1 VVFSCS
7 EPALVVCAKILT
19 LTISAFDP
27 ESRIGTSMTTAG
39 DYSAVFPLLV
49 VAVFVS
55 LMAARDTVVYS
66 TQRSRGDITAV
77 PEVLC
82 RPGMEGS
89 PMVVDYDNCLSETSG
104 DESEP
109 ATGGGDD
116 SKSHLPE
123 AREETMKE
131 AELENSSPLFRDAST
146 TGQPSLRFDEILGAT
161 GARQESLP
169 KTHRRSTSAP
179 SESHFDLKGSSL
191 KRTQDQNDG
200 GRIRTSSSGSPKT
213 LLVRVP
219 SYGDVRDNQP
229 SLLEQA
235 RHRSASSTV
244 AASKHRRIPSL
255 PLDPKEPRRS
265 RHNRSSSLT
274 STATASIIGLEEH
287 SSKLGI

>member
-1 VVFSCS
+1 
-7 EPALVVCAKILT
+7 

-27 ESRIGTSMTTAG
+27 ESRIGTSATTTAG

-55 LMAARDTVVYS
+55 LMASRDTVVYS

-89 PMVVDYDNCLSETSG
+89 PMVVDYDRCLSETSA
-104 DESEP
+104 DESEH
-109 ATGGGDD
+109 ATGGGNN
-116 SKSHLPE
+116 STTRLSE
-123 AREETMKE
+123 AREELHGTAPGTMKE
-131 AELENSSPLFRDAST
+131 AELENSSPLFRDASM
-146 TGQPSLRFDEILGAT
+146 TGRSSLRLDGILGAA
-161 GARQESLP
+161 GSLQESLP

-179 SESHFDLKGSSL
+179 SESHFDLMVSTGSSL

-200 GRIRTSSSGSPKT
+200 GRIRTSCSGSPKA

-274 STATASIIGLEEH
+274 LAASITGPDGH
-287 SSKLGI
+287 SSKL